1 MGVPTDLRV
10 AGRVPLKAILF
21 VGVLLLQPEV
31 VSAADYGTGFMAF
44 LKKDGI
50 FQADLEHG
58 FETHYGS
65 DAGLS
70 EANKMGERQ
79 GCAIDHQTQI
89 LFYATPDD
97 VSVSKW
103 RVWAFTFLKDAN
115 LPQMPEVIA
124 KIAVGTTTVLGIA
137 VDQEKK
143 DLYISYYGRGGVQVL
158 KMENYDSKG
167 QSLTRKSEFAPGV
180 KAVQGEGGSIVIIGR
195 KIYLAYSND
204 GTSAKSIA
212 VNDLDSPSPGWS
224 KLSDFEG
231 VITGGFLG
239 DMVYSKADAKLYV
252 SSSDG
257 SFPGVLHVVDP
268 AGGAPQAFP
277 GVVEDFLSVNGNRP
291 MISAVG
297 DKPGVLATTKGGRTL
312 TESFLMTVADT
323 SDRHKVA
330 GAGPSTGPFGPI
342 CWSGAITPKT
352 DAPPTPEPAASVA
365 PDTPVP
371 ETPVPDTPA
380 PPPGTTTAPET
391 PAPPGTTTVPE
402 TPSPPGPPGVTTMPE
417 TIAPGATKAPDTPAP
432 PVVST
437 SFPPVLPPPVP
448 VPSVQS
454 AAIPEEDS
462 DNTVLIV
469 IIICVTLLLCC
480 IIGVGAWVYIQRNR
494 ERREVADAVAR
505 RDFEAKAHRE
515 SEQSKAEARLKE
527 LELKYPQPAEVP
539 LKEVGPDSTIG
550 SRKESMKSAVSHASP
565 SQHSISQPPLSPR
578 AKKESVLDITHSKDD
593 GWHKVAAGTLSATQ
607 SSPPVNPAY
616 APIMMTSSSPRATAH
631 SSGKFSLMASQ
642 NLSGKWNDDNDP
654 SYSFRTASPRHS
666 GNFGHASHD
675 MWTGS
680 SLTDLPKRR
689 RIEMIYEVHAPEK
702 LDRVDEM
709 IDRYGEKP
717 LLDALLKKYGEEPLD
732 NMGQSQ
738 RLMSSHFEDTTAL
751 STPLLPQT
759 RTQTRGRGSPL

>member
-297 DKPGVLATTKGGRTL
+297 DVPGVLATTKGGTTL
-312 TESFLMTVADT
+312 SQSYLLTLADT
-323 SDRHKVA
+323 SDRHELA
-330 GAGPSTGPFGPI
+330 AAGPSTGPFGPI

-352 DAPPTPEPAASVA
+352 EAPPTPEPAISTV

-371 ETPVPDTPA
+371 GTPAPDTPA
-380 PPPGTTTAPET
+380 PPPGTTSTPET
-391 PAPPGTTTVPE
+391 PAPDA
-402 TPSPPGPPGVTTMPE
+402 
-417 TIAPGATKAPDTPAP
+417 TIAPGATKVPDTPSP

-437 SFPPVLPPPVP
+437 DAPVLPATALPVP
-448 VPSVQS
+448 GPTLK
-454 AAIPEEDS
+454 ATGPEEEKDS
-462 DNTVLIV
+462 IILIV
-469 IIICVTLLLCC
+469 IIICSTLLLCC
-480 IIGVGAWVYIQRNR
+480 IVGALAYAYVQRR
-494 ERREVADAVAR
+494 KQKQVVADAVAR

-527 LELKYPQPAEVP
+527 LELKYPPPPGEIS
-539 LKEVGPDSTIG
+539 LKEVTDTPIG
-550 SRKESMKSAVSHASP
+550 SRKGSMKSTV
-565 SQHSISQPPLSPR
+565 SQPSLSPR
-578 AKKESVLDITHSKDD
+578 AKKEDITHSKDD
-593 GWHKVAAGTLSATQ
+593 GWHRVAAGAVAHG
-607 SSPPVNPAY
+607 SPPAHPAY
-616 APIMMTSSSPRATAH
+616 SPVIKTGSSPRAAAQ
-631 SSGKFSLMASQ
+631 SSGRLSRNASQ
-642 NLSGKWNDDNDP
+642 NLSGRWNDDDP
-654 SYSFRTASPRHS
+654 SSSFRTASPRHS
-666 GNFGHASHD
+666 GIFGTAGDAPVS
-675 MWTGS
+675 
-680 SLTDLPKRR
+680 PEIPIRR
-689 RIEMIYEVHAPEK
+689 RIEMIYEAHAPEK
-702 LDRVDEM
+702 LENLDEM

-717 LLDALLKKYGEEPLD
+717 LLDALLKKYGEEPVD
-732 NMGQSQ
+732 SMGQSQ
-738 RLMSSHFEDTTAL
+738 RKDLSMLSSHFDDTTAL
-751 STPLLPQT
+751 STPLLPQAPDSSWHGVRNT
-759 RTQTRGRGSPL
+759 ESIHSFGKRLT